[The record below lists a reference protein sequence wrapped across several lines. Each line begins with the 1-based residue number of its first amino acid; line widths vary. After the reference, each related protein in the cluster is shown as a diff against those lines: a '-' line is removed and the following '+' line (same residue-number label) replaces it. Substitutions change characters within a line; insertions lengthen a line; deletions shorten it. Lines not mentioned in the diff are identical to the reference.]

1 MRMMVS
7 MKKFILICLVL
18 GAVGGGLWW
27 RYGAASADT
36 TATAPVTV
44 PVERG
49 SVELSVLATGSIQ
62 SEQLVSVIA
71 RQSGQLEELSATL
84 GQFVKEGEIV
94 ARLEAS
100 DQKTAV
106 LQAEA
111 DIHQIEAQVLAK
123 NASLTQVRQTLDRA
137 RQLAERNLGSQGELE
152 IAEAAVAMAE
162 ADLAA
167 LAAQRARA
175 DVTLAAAQLALDRT
189 SIRAPMD
196 GTVITIIASEG
207 QMLATGQ
214 DSATIL
220 KMADMNQMVA
230 KVEVS
235 EADVIRVEPGQSANL
250 TLLGDPSGAI
260 EAKVR
265 MIEPAPTSL
274 ATSDTGSA
282 DQAVYYNAVLD
293 VANPDGKLRIG
304 MTVQS
309 TIVLDRRDDALTLIA
324 SALGDAGEDGMH
336 SVEVWNPGVGKT
348 ETRKVKVGLV
358 NAVTAEI
365 IEGLEEGELVVA
377 ERSAGGTSAA
387 ISMRRPRGLGF

>member
-1 MRMMVS
+1 MRS
-7 MKKFILICLVL
+7 MFDMRKFILFSLILAAL
-18 GAVGGGLWW
+18 GGGLWW
-27 RYGAASADT
+27 RYGAASAD
-36 TATAPVTV
+36 ASAIVPVTV
-44 PVERG
+44 PVGRG

-71 RQSGQLEELSATL
+71 RQSGQLEELNATL
-84 GQFVKEGEIV
+84 GKFVKEGDV
-94 ARLEAS
+94 LARLEAS

-123 NASLTQVRQTLDRA
+123 EASLTQVRQTLDRA

-175 DVTLAAAQLALDRT
+175 DVTLAAAQLSLDRT
-189 SIRAPMD
+189 TIRAPMD

-220 KMADMNQMVA
+220 KMADMSQMVA

-235 EADVIRVEPGQSANL
+235 EADVVRVVPGQSANL

-260 EAKVR
+260 DASVR

-274 ATSDTGSA
+274 ASSDSGQA

-309 TIVLDRRDDALTLIA
+309 TIVLDRKDDVLTLVA
-324 SALGDAGEDGMH
+324 SALGDPDQDGLYA
-336 SVEVWNPGVGKT
+336 VQVWDAKT
-348 ETRKVKVGLV
+348 GQTAERKVTAGLI

-365 IEGLEEGELVVA
+365 VEGLSEGDLVVA

-387 ISMRRPRGLGF
+387 VNMRPRGIGF